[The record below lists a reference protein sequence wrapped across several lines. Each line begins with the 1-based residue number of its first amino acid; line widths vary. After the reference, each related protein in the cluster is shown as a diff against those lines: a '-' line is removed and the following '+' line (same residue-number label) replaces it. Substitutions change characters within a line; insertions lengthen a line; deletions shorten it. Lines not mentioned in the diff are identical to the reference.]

1 MNRHI
6 LHLHKID
13 HKQLNKLLLS
23 GMFVC
28 LFVCS
33 FICLFVLRPS
43 FGFSIVVISL
53 KLCRHSKPSI
63 VSKKE
68 VVSF

>member
-23 GMFVC
+23 GMFASS
-28 LFVCS
+28 LFVPR
-33 FICLFVLRPS
+33 LR
-43 FGFSIVVISL
+43 FGFGSVVISL
-53 KLCRHSKPSI
+53 KL
-63 VSKKE
+63 
-68 VVSF
+68 